1 MLTRRQVTSQ
11 YAAAPGGRAAPPLH
25 VAMPPHQQPEPS
37 DRAVMYGPG
46 GGLMGGAVILTA
58 GGRTGMAR
66 GRTGYGYLG
75 MDPSDPST
83 WPRPFVPTSGM
94 ISYLNFGA
102 LA

>member
-11 YAAAPGGRAAPPLH
+11 YATIPGHQAPPPQHFAAPARTWPAPT
-25 VAMPPHQQPEPS
+25 
-37 DRAVMYGPG
+37 DRARLYGA
-46 GGLMGGAVILTA
+46 GGLMGGAVTLAAA
-58 GGRTGMAR
+58 GPTGMAR

-83 WPRPFVPTSGM
+83 WPRPFVPTCGM
-94 ISYLNFGA
+94 ISYLNIGA